1 MNAPLDL
8 SKQSPAPVQ
17 EFEASPALQ
26 ALVCDAALVLGAGAG
41 QAQEAA
47 RTGRFELERHTVA
60 VTPDARE
67 ETLLLSVDLGPDYL
81 ADPDRAQAALLANM
95 HLFVK
100 AGVVFARGP
109 AGPVLVGRW
118 PSTDA
123 QALAN
128 GVRQMGAI
136 AQGFR
141 APSPSGASSLPPS
154 PSQPARGAGE
164 RQE

>member
-8 SKQSPAPVQ
+8 SNHSPVPAQ

-26 ALVCDAALVLGAGAG
+26 ALVCDAALVLGASAG

-47 RTGRFELERHTVA
+47 RTGRLELERHTVA
-60 VTPDARE
+60 VTADAGE
-67 ETLLLSVDLGPDYL
+67 ETLLLSVDLGPSYL
-81 ADPDRAQAALLANM
+81 AEPGRAQAALVANM

-100 AGVVFARGP
+100 AGVTFARGL

-118 PSTDA
+118 PAADA
-123 QALAN
+123 PALAN

-136 AQGFR
+136 AQGFQV
-141 APSPSGASSLPPS
+141 PGSSGASPS
-154 PSQPARGAGE
+154 PSQPLRGASE
-164 RQE
+164 PQE